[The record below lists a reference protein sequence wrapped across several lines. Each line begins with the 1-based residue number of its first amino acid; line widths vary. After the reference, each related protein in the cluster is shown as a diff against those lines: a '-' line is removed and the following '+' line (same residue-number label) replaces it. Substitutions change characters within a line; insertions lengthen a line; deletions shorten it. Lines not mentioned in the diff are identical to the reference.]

1 MNKTTIFF
9 TCLAFAFV
17 FAVPTFARAEEAPR
31 ELTETAA
38 TSPPH
43 LLPFPAPINNLSGDY
58 QKREAANP
66 LLGSFQGGGS
76 AIYIGGG
83 AVTVL
88 LIVLLVV
95 LLVK

>member
-1 MNKTTIFF
+1 MLKVILLL
-9 TCLAFAFV
+9 TCLAFAF
-17 FAVPTFARAEEAPR
+17 APTFARAEEAPR
-31 ELTETAA
+31 GLTETVA
-38 TSPPH
+38 TSPPR
-43 LLPFPAPINNLSGDY
+43 LPFPAPINNLSGHY

-66 LLGSFQGGGS
+66 LLGSFQGGGA

-95 LLVK
+95 LLIK